1 MEDPFPGGH
10 EIIREAF
17 RARSVPEIA
26 IPALVASLSES
37 TIKQYS
43 SSLRSWWNYCCHH
56 RIPLYSPS
64 VPHFLQFLAQESPN
78 FSSYSTLNTMR
89 SAVSLIS
96 QNEIGNHPTVRRFCK
111 GVSALKP
118 PRPRYDFVWD
128 PAPVIA
134 KLSSIYP
141 YEGVPLKLLTR
152 KLILLLALA
161 TGHRAQTFALLRI
174 SQISLEEKLIIR
186 VPDRIKTSAPG
197 RSQPLF
203 MFSRFVNQEN
213 LCIVRIME
221 HYLENTKDLRPSS
234 CDFLFISLSKPYRA
248 VSSQTISRWIRRG
261 LEDCGI
267 DTSLFSAHSTRHA
280 STSQAAS
287 RGVPLDFIRRAAGW
301 TGESRVF
308 ANFYN
313 RPLVNPE
320 EFSNAVLLAQHSE
333 R

>member
-89 SAVSLIS
+89 SAVSFIS

-203 MFSRFVNQEN
+203 YVFTFRQ
-213 LCIVRIME
+213 
-221 HYLENTKDLRPSS
+221 P
-234 CDFLFISLSKPYRA
+234 
-248 VSSQTISRWIRRG
+248 
-261 LEDCGI
+261 
-267 DTSLFSAHSTRHA
+267 
-280 STSQAAS
+280 
-287 RGVPLDFIRRAAGW
+287 
-301 TGESRVF
+301 GESLYCSYHGTLFRKYQRF
-308 ANFYN
+308 ASFFMRFLIY
-313 RPLVNPE
+313 LS
-320 EFSNAVLLAQHSE
+320 F
-333 R
+333 